1 MVMIKFLGNSS
12 VDAFNTLVDFFKM
25 FSKFVIE
32 VVSKI
37 TAIFIE
43 ELFAI
48 IKKDIVNL
56 IQSFVNDLERE
67 KADKKL
73 IMILKLIQLIIIIA
87 NFISDWRRCKSVIDE
102 ILQLLQLA
110 KPNFGSEIPLPL
122 LAVSSLLGGASATRG
137 FINTIQEMQKK
148 GLPTGNMPD
157 GSPNLML
164 QSMLSQAKGQAKDQ
178 AENGKTMVC
187 SGPFTSLP
195 SGQTVPKVSYG
206 KSF

>member
-1 MVMIKFLGNSS
+1 LNQSHFGSS
-12 VDAFNTLVDFFKM
+12 FFEKNGTTV
-25 FSKFVIE
+25 SKFNLKRG
-32 VVSKI
+32 SRQS
-37 TAIFIE
+37 TIFE
-43 ELFAI
+43 
-48 IKKDIVNL
+48 
-56 IQSFVNDLERE
+56 
-67 KADKKL
+67 
-73 IMILKLIQLIIIIA
+73 QLIIIIA
-87 NFISDWRRCKSVIDE
+87 KFISDWRRCKSVIDE

-122 LAVSSLLGGASATRG
+122 LAVSSLLDGASATRG

-164 QSMLSQAKGQAKDQ
+164 QALLSQSKGQSKEQ

-187 SGPFTSLP
+187 SGPFTITPAGL
-195 SGQTVPKVSYG
+195 TVPKTSYG